1 MNKRTVMKSN
11 EPLVLFD
18 GVCNL
23 CSASVQ
29 FIIKHDR
36 KEQFR
41 FAALQSPIGKKITS
55 KSGGSSNTRNTKLD
69 SVLLQHNNQI
79 YRKSSAALHTLK
91 LLGGIWSV
99 LYVFI
104 IIPAPIRDAVYDFIG
119 KRRYRWFGKK
129 DQCWLP
135 DKSLK
140 KRFLDQD

>member
-1 MNKRTVMKSN
+1 MKTGN
-11 EPLVLFD
+11 EPLILFD

-36 KEQFR
+36 DALFR
-41 FAALQSPIGKKITS
+41 FAALQSPLGVEITS
-55 KSGGSSNTRNTKLD
+55 TSGDTQLD
-69 SVLLQHNNQI
+69 SVLLYHDNQI

-91 LLGGIWSV
+91 LLGGIWAAT
-99 LYVFI
+99 YVFI
-104 IIPAPIRDAVYDFIG
+104 IIPAPIRDSIYDFIG

-135 DKSLK
+135 DESLK
-140 KRFLDQD
+140 KRFLDQDE

>member
-1 MNKRTVMKSN
+1 MKIGN
-11 EPLVLFD
+11 EPLILFD

-36 KEQFR
+36 NELFR
-41 FAALQSPIGKKITS
+41 FAALQSPIGEELTS
-55 KSGGSSNTRNTKLD
+55 QSGEPQDTKLD
-69 SVLLQHNNQI
+69 SVLLYHNNEI

-91 LLGGIWSV
+91 LLGGIWAVS
-99 LYVFI
+99 YVFI
-104 IIPAPIRDAVYDFIG
+104 IIPSPIRDAVYDFIG

-135 DKSLK
+135 DESLK

>member
-1 MNKRTVMKSN
+1 MKSN
-11 EPLVLFD
+11 EPLILFD

-36 KEQFR
+36 KELFR
-41 FAALQSPIGKKITS
+41 FAALQSPIGEEITS
-55 KSGGSSNTRNTKLD
+55 ISGDIQLD
-69 SVLLQHNNQI
+69 SVLLHHNNKI

-91 LLGGIWSV
+91 LLGGV
-99 LYVFI
+99 MAVAYVFI
-104 IIPAPIRDAVYDFIG
+104 IIPRPIRDAVYDFIG

-135 DKSLK
+135 DESLK

>member
-1 MNKRTVMKSN
+1 MNIDS
-11 EPLVLFD
+11 EPLILFD

-36 KEQFR
+36 NELFR
-41 FAALQSPIGKKITS
+41 FAALQSPIGEELTS
-55 KSGGSSNTRNTKLD
+55 KSGEPQDTKLDSKLD
-69 SVLLQHNNQI
+69 SVLLYYDNQI

-91 LLGGIWSV
+91 LLGGIWAV

-104 IIPAPIRDAVYDFIG
+104 IIPSPIRDAVYDFIG

-135 DKSLK
+135 DESLK